1 MPIILSPYNAVW
13 LIIIAGSLLRLTL
26 GASIGL
32 GVDET
37 YVTAVARQFS
47 LSYFDHPPLH
57 LWIIWLTTHITGSE
71 STAVLRLPF
80 IVLFAGTTW
89 LMYRLTARLFGD
101 WAGVWAAL
109 LLNVSAVFG
118 LSGGGWILPD
128 GPLMFCMMVVV
139 YLLSHMF
146 FPQERGQSLA
156 VWLAAGVFLGLGLL
170 SKYHAAL
177 LVLGL
182 FIYLITSK
190 DRRWV
195 LATPGP
201 YLAVFVAFI
210 VFSPVLIWNAQHN
223 WVSFVFQGSRGA
235 VSGFYPGKM
244 LTNIA
249 GQAVWVLPWIWL
261 PLIWQF
267 TKGLGRGPARSRFN
281 GLQDKRWFLC
291 CLAAGPIVLFTIATL
306 WGAQGLYH
314 WQAPGYLLVFPL
326 LGQAVTGW
334 IQFARRSV
342 RRWLTFSAAAFLLI
356 VVILGSHTAT
366 GWIKTAEPG
375 WFAKEDPS
383 WEALNWSNLP
393 GTVAEKGLL
402 DKTYNVD
409 FLVARHWID
418 AGKVDYAFGGKLPL
432 MCLDD
437 EAHHFAF
444 MHNPAAFRGQNAL
457 IIGQRNMADIE
468 KEMAPYFDT
477 IEFKGNLPI
486 YRRGQAEFDV
496 AVYYAKNFKG
506 YYPMK
511 YGFNSKPI
519 SGGS

>member
-13 LIIIAGSLLRLTL
+13 LIIIIGSLVRLTL

-37 YVTAVARQFS
+37 YVAAVARQFS

-57 LWIIWLTTHITGSE
+57 LWIIWLTTLVTGSE
-71 STAVLRLPF
+71 STAILRLPF
-80 IVLFAGTTW
+80 ILLFAGTTW
-89 LMYRLTARLFGD
+89 LSYRLTARLFSE

-109 LLNVSAVFG
+109 LLNISAVFG
-118 LSGGGWILPD
+118 LTGGGWMLPD

-146 FPQERGQSLA
+146 FPQERGQSLTL
-156 VWLAAGVFLGLGLL
+156 WLVAGVFLGLGLL

-182 FIYLITSK
+182 FIYLITSR

-195 LATPGP
+195 LSSPGP
-201 YLAVFVAFI
+201 YLAVIIAFI
-210 VFSPVLIWNAQHN
+210 IFSPVLIWNAQHN

-267 TKGLGRGPARSRFN
+267 IKGISRGPARSRFN

-291 CLAAGPIVLFTIATL
+291 CLASGPIVLFTVATL

-326 LGQAVTGW
+326 LGQAVDGW
-334 IQFARRSV
+334 LQFARRSV
-342 RRWLTFSAAAFLLI
+342 RRWLIFSVVAFLAI
-356 VVILGSHTAT
+356 IIALGSHTAT
-366 GWIKTAEPG
+366 GWIKTAEPS
-375 WFAKEDPS
+375 WFAKGDPS
-383 WEALNWSNLP
+383 WEALNWSSLP
-393 GTVAEKGLL
+393 VTLAEKGLL
-402 DKTYNVD
+402 DGTQKVD
-409 FLVARHWID
+409 FLVAKHWID
-418 AGKVDYAFGGKLPL
+418 AGKIDYAMGGKLPL
-432 MCLDD
+432 LCLNDGP
-437 EAHHFAF
+437 HHFAF
-444 MHNPAAFRGQNAL
+444 MHNPADFRGKNAL
-457 IIGQRNMADIE
+457 IMGRRGMENVE
-468 KEMAPYFDT
+468 KELAPYFET
-477 IEFKGNLPI
+477 IEGKENVFI
-486 YRRGQAEFDV
+486 YRLGKPEFDITI
-496 AVYYAKNFKG
+496 YYGKNFKG
-506 YYPMK
+506 YYPLP
-511 YGFNSKPI
+511 YGF
-519 SGGS
+519 SGQTN